1 MKKFIFFSLVC
12 FLFLFNS
19 GAQAVTGLG
28 LGVRGGIIQ
37 NYDNPAI
44 KKFSSDYTSGFSLK
58 QMPLLGAHLKIGTL
72 PVIDLEVSVE
82 YAWKKKKNINYYP
95 EGAKILNPPQ
105 VDLTVRD
112 LSLNATA
119 KYLFSFPI
127 VKPYVGAGIGIHR
140 LIYELSVADTLALY
154 FPEDENKIGFHGV
167 GGVSLQLPAFP
178 FEIFVEGRFVYI
190 KTEQKEFDTK
200 ETDFIT
206 ILAGITL
213 NL

>member
-1 MKKFIFFSLVC
+1 MKKIIFFSLVC

-19 GAQAVTGLG
+19 NAQAVTGLG

-37 NYDNPAI
+37 NYDNPGI
-44 KKFSSDYTSGFSLK
+44 KKFCSELSLTK
-58 QMPLLGAHLKIGTL
+58 MPLLGAHLKIGTL
-72 PVIDLEVSVE
+72 PYIDLEVSVE
-82 YAWKKKKNINYYP
+82 YAWKKKKGVAYKPHQI
-95 EGAKILNPPQ
+95 
-105 VDLTVRD
+105 VDDVWFNADFTVRD

-119 KYLFSFPI
+119 KYLFSFP
-127 VKPYVGAGIGIHR
+127 VVRPYIGAGIGIHR

-178 FEIFVEGRFVYI
+178 LEIFVEGRFVYI
-190 KTEQKEFDTK
+190 KTKQKKLDTK

-213 NL
+213 NF

>member
-19 GAQAVTGLG
+19 NAQAVTGLG

-37 NYDNPAI
+37 NYDNPAL
-44 KKFSSDYTSGFSLK
+44 KKFSSNYTSGFSLK

-82 YAWKKKKNINYYP
+82 YAWKKKKNILYCP
-95 EGAKILNPPQ
+95 EGLKLPFQI
-105 VDLTVRD
+105 DLTVRD

-119 KYLFSFPI
+119 KYLFSFPV

-140 LIYELSVADTLALY
+140 LLYEFSAGDTIVM

-190 KTEQKEFDTK
+190 KTKQKKLDTK

>member
-82 YAWKKKKNINYYP
+82 YAWKKKKNIIYYP
-95 EGAKILNPPQ
+95 EGVKISNPPQ

-119 KYLFSFPI
+119 KYLFSFPV
-127 VKPYVGAGIGIHR
+127 VKPYVGAGVGIHR
-140 LIYELSVADTLALY
+140 LLYEFSAGDTTVI

-167 GGVSLQLPAFP
+167 GGVSLRFPAFP
-178 FEIFVEGRFVYI
+178 FEIFAEGRFVYI
-190 KTEQKEFDTK
+190 KTEQEKLNTK

-213 NL
+213 NF